1 MAPFSKRV
9 FLCGRAGF
17 ARFCT
22 VAARSAAAALC
33 GAAALCAVACAP
45 SPPKVT
51 KIAIVVKSLGNG
63 FFDAVRDGGLEAAK
77 EIGGTELL
85 YQGPSTP
92 TAEGQ
97 IEIIDSLIDQKVQGL
112 AISAND
118 RDALIPITKKAMSKG
133 IKVMSFDSGI
143 EKEGRSVD
151 LFSSETQLIG
161 KQQVALISGLVGGE
175 GQIAILSATSR
186 ATNQNA
192 WIDVMKS
199 ELASNP
205 AYVKLKLVA
214 VVYGNDLA
222 DESYRAALGL
232 FETYP
237 RLKGI
242 IAPTTVGIAAAG
254 KAITD
259 RGLVGK
265 VQLTGLGLPSEMK
278 FYVDNGACQKFA
290 LPNPIDLGYTS
301 VWILE
306 SLIEK
311 KITGAEGEVVKAGRM
326 GDIRI
331 GKDGTAVMGLP
342 FVFDKGNI
350 ERFSKMF

>member
-1 MAPFSKRV
+1 MNRRV
-9 FLCGRAGF
+9 SPRL
-17 ARFCT
+17 
-22 VAARSAAAALC
+22 AAALGVASC
-33 GAAALCAVACAP
+33 VAVVGAFAAVSCAP
-45 SPPKVT
+45 APPKVT

-77 EIGGTELL
+77 EIGGTELI

-97 IEIIDSLIDQKVQGL
+97 IEIIDSLIDQKVQGI

-161 KQQVALISGLVGGE
+161 KQQIALISGLVGGE
-175 GQIAILSATSR
+175 GEIAILSATSR

-192 WIDVMKS
+192 WIEVMKS

-205 AYVKLKLVA
+205 ACAKLKLVA
-214 VVYGNDLA
+214 VVYGNDLP
-222 DESYRAALGL
+222 DESYREAIGL
-232 FETYP
+232 FEAHP

-254 KAITD
+254 RAITD

-278 FYVDNGACQKFA
+278 FYVDNGACRKFA

-301 VWILE
+301 VMIVE

-311 KITGAEGEVVKAGRM
+311 KITGAEGEVVKAGRI
-326 GDIRI
+326 GDIRL

-342 FVFDKGNI
+342 FVFDKTNI
-350 ERFSKMF
+350 ERFAKMF